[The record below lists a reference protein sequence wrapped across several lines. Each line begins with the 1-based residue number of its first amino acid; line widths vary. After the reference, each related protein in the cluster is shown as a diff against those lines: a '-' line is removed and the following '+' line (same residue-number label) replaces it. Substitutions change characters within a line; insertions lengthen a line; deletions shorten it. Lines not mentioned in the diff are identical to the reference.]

1 MKPSPIVE
9 GERAMPDSNIEITFL
24 TDGGQQAD
32 DVAGRLATF
41 LRSAR
46 QTLDVCIYDANLA
59 GAPGDTVT
67 AALRDAISGGIQV
80 RIAYFSDNRSSG
92 PDPMATFVGPFGD
105 RARPIHAVRG
115 LMHDKY
121 VICDAQSS
129 DAVVWTGSAN
139 WTTDSWTRQENVI
152 VTLPS
157 PAMASHYSRD
167 FEEMWT
173 SGAIEGTGAGA
184 GGAAQLSYDGQ
195 DIQGTVWFSPSDG
208 AVMSHAVARAIS
220 NARQRIVIASPVITD
235 GPILGAILDVLHDGR
250 VPVRGVYDRT
260 QMEEAVS
267 QWQHM
272 PLKTWK
278 IGAFRTLQEQGRLSS
293 KVSTPYETGS
303 VHDYLHVKLVV
314 ADDAVFTGSYN
325 LSHNGEMNAE
335 NLIRLDSAA
344 LADLCAAWIDKVSA
358 RYATS
363 T

>member
-1 MKPSPIVE
+1 
-9 GERAMPDSNIEITFL
+9 MPDSNIELAFL

-32 DVAGRLATF
+32 DVAARLATF

-46 QTLDVCIYDANLA
+46 QSLDVCIYDANLP
-59 GAPGDTVT
+59 GAPGDTVSS
-67 AALRDAISGGIQV
+67 ALRDAISGGIQV
-80 RIAYFSDNRSSG
+80 RIAYFVEGRANGSS
-92 PDPMATFVGPFGD
+92 PMAAFVGPFGD
-105 RARPIHAVRG
+105 HARPIHAVRG

-121 VICDAQSS
+121 VIRDVQSPE
-129 DAVVWTGSAN
+129 AVVWTGSTN

-157 PAMASHYSRD
+157 TAMASHYLED
-167 FEEMWT
+167 FEEMWN
-173 SGAIEGTGAGA
+173 SGAIEGTGSGA
-184 GGAAQLSYDGQ
+184 GGSAELAYDGQ
-195 DIQGTVWFSPSDG
+195 EIQGTVWFSPSDG

-250 VPVRGVYDRT
+250 VPVSGVYDRT
-260 QMEEAVS
+260 QMEEALS

-293 KVSTPYETGS
+293 KQSTPYAPGS

-314 ADDAVFTGSYN
+314 CDDAVFTGSYN

-335 NLIRLDSAA
+335 NLIRLDSGA
-344 LADLCAAWIDKVSA
+344 LADQCAAWISEVAA
-358 RYATS
+358 RYATPS
-363 T
+363 

>member
-1 MKPSPIVE
+1 
-9 GERAMPDSNIEITFL
+9 MPDSDIEITYL

-32 DVAGRLATF
+32 DVASRLATF
-41 LRSAR
+41 LRAAR
-46 QTLDVCIYDANLA
+46 ETLDVCIYDANLP
-59 GAPGDTVT
+59 GTPGDTVSS
-67 AALRDAISGGIQV
+67 ALREAITSGIQV
-80 RIAYFSDNRSSG
+80 RIAYFADSRANG
-92 PDPMATFVGPFGD
+92 PTPLTEFVGPFGD

-121 VICDAQSS
+121 VIRDVQSP
-129 DAVVWTGSAN
+129 DAVVWTGSMN

-157 PAMASHYSRD
+157 AAMAAHYLAD
-167 FEEMWT
+167 FEEMWN
-173 SGAIEGTGAGA
+173 SGAIEGTGSGA
-184 GGAAQLSYDGQ
+184 GGSAALAFGGQ
-195 DIQGTVWFSPSDG
+195 EIQGTVWFSPSDG

-220 NARQRIVIASPVITD
+220 NARERIVIASPVITD

-272 PLKTWK
+272 QFKTWK
-278 IGAFRTLQEQGRLSS
+278 IGAFRTLQEHGQFSS
-293 KVSTPYETGS
+293 KVSTPYAPGS

-314 ADDAVFTGSYN
+314 CDDAVFTGSYN

-335 NLIRLDSAA
+335 NLNRLDSGA
-344 LADLCAAWIDKVSA
+344 LADRCAAWIEEVAA
-358 RYATS
+358 RYAT
-363 T
+363 TT